1 MFSDFSLF
9 NSLSFMQVPGECVG
23 EHEHQH
29 GAGRGHEA
37 AGGVPRPGQHRPA
50 HTPQGARGRGQEVS
64 ATTEG

>member
-1 MFSDFSLF
+1 
-9 NSLSFMQVPGECVG
+9 MQVPGECVG

-50 HTPQGARGRGQEVS
+50 HTPQGARGRGQEVRP
-64 ATTEG
+64 TTEG